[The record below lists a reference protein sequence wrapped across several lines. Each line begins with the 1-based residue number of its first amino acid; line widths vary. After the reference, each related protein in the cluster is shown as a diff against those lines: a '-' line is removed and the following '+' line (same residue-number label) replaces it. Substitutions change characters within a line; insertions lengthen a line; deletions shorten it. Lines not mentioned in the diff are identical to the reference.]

1 MARYDKYDPISG
13 GFRAALA
20 ADYTTAANFGKVH
33 AVRLNASGQV
43 VIGSSGANTG
53 IVGVMVL
60 TEAKY
65 AGDVVDI
72 MTHGEITD
80 INTTATPWDNFSA
93 ATVAGTAVAG
103 TDYYGVPGTGL
114 IDSTATG
121 NKKIGW
127 TVEARRLIVRVAA
140 AGTGA

>member
-13 GFRAALA
+13 GFRAVLA
-20 ADYTTAANFGKVH
+20 ADFATAANYGKVY
-33 AVRLNASGQV
+33 AVRLNTSGQV
-43 VIGSSGANTG
+43 VIGSAGATTG

-60 TEAKY
+60 TEARY

-80 INTTATPWDNFSA
+80 INSATPFDNFSA
-93 ATVAGTAVAG
+93 ATVATAAAAG
-103 TDYYGVPGTGL
+103 TDYYGVPGTGMV
-114 IDSTATG
+114 DSTATG

-127 TVEARRLIVRVAA
+127 TVESRRLVVRVAS